1 MTVYAAPGTAESL
14 VSVMSR
20 YGHFIGGEW
29 VAPVKGAYFED
40 ISPVN
45 GKAFTEVARGTSEDI
60 EAALDAAHAAAD
72 SWGRASVT
80 ERSNVLFR
88 IADRIEQNLVS
99 VIT

>member
-45 GKAFTEVARGTSEDI
+45 GKAFTEVARAPRRTSRPRWTPLMRLRTHG
-60 EAALDAAHAAAD
+60 A
-72 SWGRASVT
+72 GR
-80 ERSNVLFR
+80 R
-88 IADRIEQNLVS
+88 
-99 VIT
+99 